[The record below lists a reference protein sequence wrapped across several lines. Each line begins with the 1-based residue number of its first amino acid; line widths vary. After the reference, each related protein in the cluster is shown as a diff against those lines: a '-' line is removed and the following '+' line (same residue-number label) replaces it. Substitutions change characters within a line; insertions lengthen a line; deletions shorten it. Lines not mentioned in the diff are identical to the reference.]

1 MAGAAH
7 YPNQEFVCKACAG
20 TLSMRIIYNTG
31 ETIIYSTGETP
42 SYAVDNPP
50 TVTSTIGNFPTPN
63 RVFLQGSPNMA
74 KVCVDSGKPHVY
86 LESRIT
92 LP

>member
-7 YPNQEFVCKACAG
+7 YPNQEFVCEACAG
-20 TLSMRIIYNTG
+20 TLSMR
-31 ETIIYSTGETP
+31 IIYSTGETP

-63 RVFLQGSPNMA
+63 RVFLQGSSNMA
-74 KVCVDSGKPHVY
+74 IFCVDNGKPHVY
-86 LESRIT
+86 LESRI
-92 LP
+92 PWP